1 MQHHT
6 SLLFAHHVGSI
17 WHVISEPE
25 LQQVP
30 SGTVSAN
37 KKKEGYQLGQRDLD
51 LRIGQVVR
59 FSSVKYLETCSSQSF

>member
-17 WHVISEPE
+17 RRVISEPE

-30 SGTVSAN
+30 SGTVRAN
-37 KKKEGYQLGQRDLD
+37 KKKEGYQLDQRDFS

-59 FSSVKYLETCSSQSF
+59 LSLVKCLETCSSQSI